1 MSKTLKYILIGLGI
15 ILGLFS
21 VGFVIINIMIASAFG
36 AFDKDYSVSDLKEEY
51 NSKEKEIDDLILYFN
66 QIKPKDKI
74 VSIEFK
80 DDKTLSRLQIDFKDS
95 TKAIFQ
101 QWDIPV
107 NNLLNP
113 KLVKDLDWND
123 EKIKLLKKKLDKAD
137 CISIEDGE
145 PIKIG
150 FKRIGM
156 GMYSFNIFQDKATD
170 IYNYNNSCQY
180 ILVSKKLALEY
191 GGGAIGTQCFQNLK

>member
-95 TKAIFQ
+95 TKTIFQ

-123 EKIKLLKKKLDKAD
+123 EKIKLLKKKLDKAN

-156 GMYSFNIFQDKATD
+156 GMYSFNIFQDKTTD
-170 IYNYNNSCQY
+170 IYKYNDSCQY
-180 ILVSKKLALEY
+180 ILVSRKLVLEY
-191 GGGAIGTQCFQNLK
+191 GGGAIGPQCFQNFK